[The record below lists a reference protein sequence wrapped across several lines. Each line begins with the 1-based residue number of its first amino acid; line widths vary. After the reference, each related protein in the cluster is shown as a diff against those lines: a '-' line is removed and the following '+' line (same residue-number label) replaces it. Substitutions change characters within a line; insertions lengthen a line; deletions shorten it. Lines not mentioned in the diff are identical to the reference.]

1 MNLLSAIKQ
10 IPAAVLPAS
19 LFTAKNTQGCVV
31 LAGVGLDQLST
42 AVLAQVGALPVYQLE
57 HQPTAGQFAS
67 NANKTR
73 NSMIHQPLD
82 LTDADAVAGF
92 FKQLQQAGQHV
103 ALLIV
108 QGAAPLQQ
116 ATPDLQ
122 ASDLQQRWQ
131 STGLAAVA
139 VAQAAIGQMLAK
151 EQGTLIFLGSTHA
164 CNPGSNADSGWLA
177 DAAVQA
183 GVRALSQSL
192 AREFQPKG
200 IHISYLALTEWSSHS
215 EAAAQAIA
223 STCWHVHLQ
232 PQSTWSQEL
241 SA

>member
-10 IPAAVLPAS
+10 IPAAALPAR

-42 AVLAQVGALPVYQLE
+42 AMLAQVGTLPVYQLE

-67 NANKTR
+67 DVNINV
-73 NSMIHQPLD
+73 IHQSLD
-82 LTDADAVAGF
+82 LSDADAVAGF

-122 ASDLQQRWQ
+122 TSDLQQRWQ

-139 VAQAAIGQMLAK
+139 VAQAAIPQMLAK
-151 EQGTLIFLGSTHA
+151 QQGTLIFLGSTHA

-177 DAAVQA
+177 DAAVQT

>member
-10 IPAAVLPAS
+10 IPAAVLPAR

-42 AVLAQVGALPVYQLE
+42 AVLAQVGTLPVYQLE

-67 NANKTR
+67 DVNTNV
-73 NSMIHQPLD
+73 IHQSLD
-82 LTDADAVAGF
+82 LTNADAVAGF

-151 EQGTLIFLGSTHA
+151 QQGTLIFLGSTHA

-215 EAAAQAIA
+215 EATAQAIA